1 MRRIRIN
8 GVLYEQ
14 VRLNEDRTNLLGK
27 AEVDPSVEYVGAFF
41 NKDGTSENFFV
52 DAGTI
57 SGKSFKSEYSYARI
71 TVDDFD
77 TIFVAPESDAR
88 LFKNLSRALE
98 KFSDQNYVGYED
110 LIDGFEEFCAKYG
123 FTEKIETHHIG

>member
-14 VRLNEDRTNLLGK
+14 VMNESRVNLTGSTV
-27 AEVDPSVEYVGAFF
+27 EPSVEYVGAFF
-41 NKDGTSENFFV
+41 EKDGRSNNFFV

-57 SGKSFKSEYSYARI
+57 SGGKVKSECYYTRI
-71 TVDDFD
+71 TFDNYDVFFISPEKDD
-77 TIFVAPESDAR
+77 R

-98 KFSDQNYVGYED
+98 KFSDLNYVGYED
-110 LIDGFEEFCAKYG
+110 LIDGFEEFCDKYG
-123 FTEKIETHHIG
+123 FTERVESRHVS